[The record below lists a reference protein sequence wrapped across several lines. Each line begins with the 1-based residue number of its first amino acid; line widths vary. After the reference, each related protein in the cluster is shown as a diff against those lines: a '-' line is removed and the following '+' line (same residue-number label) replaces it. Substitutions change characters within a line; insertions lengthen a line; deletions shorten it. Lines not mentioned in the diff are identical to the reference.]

1 MLDTRLSSSECLIFF
16 FEFLIGVLINA
27 ENTFQ
32 IKGLRCIRES
42 VHETR
47 ASLTFNW
54 NSFEKLTINWNLFDL
69 LQSPGNLVQF
79 EGLRMFWVEKL
90 AISQKLW
97 EAKSAPDNFCSVYTL
112 CLNNDIDY
120 PHSTEK
126 VCSDYTVVALQ
137 KPLIYDVRIL

>member
-1 MLDTRLSSSECLIFF
+1 MIDKKRDMLDTRLSSSECLIFF

-54 NSFEKLTINWNLFDL
+54 NSFEKLTIN
-69 LQSPGNLVQF
+69 
-79 EGLRMFWVEKL
+79 
-90 AISQKLW
+90 
-97 EAKSAPDNFCSVYTL
+97 
-112 CLNNDIDY
+112 
-120 PHSTEK
+120 
-126 VCSDYTVVALQ
+126 
-137 KPLIYDVRIL
+137 